1 MLCTFNRGP
10 LPEMTV
16 CCVIGFPN
24 AFPSDGVTTHVT
36 TSPGRA
42 DRRGIASLYAAL
54 VTSRTLAPLIR

>member
-1 MLCTFNRGP
+1 
-10 LPEMTV
+10 
-16 CCVIGFPN
+16 
-24 AFPSDGVTTHVT
+24 VT